1 MYRNGVIG
9 NQERSIIVINSTF
22 FGAILCL
29 GADINKA
36 DDYGRTPL
44 HVAAS
49 SDYPQMVRFLIENGA
64 DFQATTKGELQ
75 TPLHFAARNEASQCI
90 KILLAYG
97 ATLEVRDYKQRT
109 PLQVTHALTRGDI
122 LNSANRILQ
131 Y

>member
-1 MYRNGVIG
+1 MYK
-9 NQERSIIVINSTF
+9 SIRTTVQYSKVSKLGLKMFIVSDNS
-22 FGAILCL
+22 FGFCCL

-49 SDYPQMVRFLIENGA
+49 ADYPEMVRFLVDNGA
-64 DFQATTKGELQ
+64 DLHVTTKGELQ
-75 TPLHFAARNEASQCI
+75 TPLHFAARNEASQCV

-109 PLQVTHALTRGDI
+109 PLQVRQTVYVGRST
-122 LNSANRILQ
+122 
-131 Y
+131 